1 IPVVVAPEFLDEV
14 RASLCEFPADRRRRL
29 AAAFQL
35 SDYDASVIV
44 GQGRALADYY
54 EEVAQLCGDGKQASN
69 WVTQD
74 VLRELNERNLEIGQ
88 FPLRASVLGNL
99 LGRITAKQITIKSAR
114 EVFAALLAEHQHPAV
129 VAASHIDPLIAER
142 GLALVTD
149 QGAIDTAIADV
160 LARNPKIV
168 TDFRGGKQ
176 GAIGPLV
183 GQVMKTVK
191 GADPAAVR
199 QALADAIGRL
209 P

>member
-1 IPVVVAPEFLDEV
+1 M
-14 RASLCEFPADRRRRL
+14 
-29 AAAFQL
+29 
-35 SDYDASVIV
+35 
-44 GQGRALADYY
+44 
-54 EEVAQLCGDGKQASN
+54 
-69 WVTQD
+69 TQD
-74 VLRELNERNLEIGQ
+74 VLRQLNERNLEIGQ

-129 VAASHIDPLIAER
+129 VAASHIDQLIAER